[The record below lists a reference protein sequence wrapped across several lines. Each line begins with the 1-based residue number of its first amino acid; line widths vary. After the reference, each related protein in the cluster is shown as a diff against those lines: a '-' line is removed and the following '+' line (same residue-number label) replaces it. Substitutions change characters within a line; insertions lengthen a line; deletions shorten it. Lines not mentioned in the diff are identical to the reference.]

1 MFSPINH
8 KTKNS
13 LRFPFSVWIL
23 HRNTLLIFKSH
34 LKLGEK
40 MEVSGLDIQN
50 DIKAALDINEVLYG
64 DTKEFDSQSLAMV
77 CEIRARLKQA
87 LEKTTQMF
95 ECNLELLA
103 TITQLRKDNA
113 ILEFKNKGHI
123 TVR

>member
-1 MFSPINH
+1 
-8 KTKNS
+8 
-13 LRFPFSVWIL
+13 
-23 HRNTLLIFKSH
+23 
-34 LKLGEK
+34 